1 METISESNGHLVSTA
16 VTRSMVHARA
26 RELASGAGRDALHV
40 THSDYIRARR
50 ELTGE
55 SEFARQ
61 DAVINSFS
69 KAKASLPAK
78 RHPSHMG
85 KRPHGKG
92 RIHRATVPM

>member
-1 METISESNGHLVSTA
+1 METISESNGHLASGA
-16 VTRSMVHARA
+16 VTRGMVHARA
-26 RELASGAGRDALHV
+26 RELALGAGRDALHV
-40 THSDYIRARR
+40 THSDYIQARR

-69 KAKASLPAK
+69 KARGPLPAK

-85 KRPHGKG
+85 KRPHRKSA
-92 RIHRATVPM
+92 IS

>member
-1 METISESNGHLVSTA
+1 METISESNGHRVSTA

-26 RELASGAGRDALHV
+26 RELALVAGRDALHV
-40 THSDYIRARR
+40 THSDYIHARR

-61 DAVINSFS
+61 EAVINSFS
-69 KAKASLPAK
+69 KARASLPAK
-78 RHPSHMG
+78 RHLSTTG

-92 RIHRATVPM
+92 RISRPTV